1 MNFDLLFAV
10 LFYGLILLFY
20 LRNKEKFK
28 VQGKVFF
35 LYPTHL
41 GLKLM
46 DKIAK
51 AFPRSLRV
59 LSYVSIFIGFTGMGY
74 IFYVLIN
81 GTYNLLLGS
90 LGIIP
95 AVAPTIAPVLPGV
108 KIPGAPV
115 LSFFHWVISIF
126 VVAVVHEFSHG
137 VFARLYNLKVK
148 SSGFAFL
155 GPILAAF
162 VEPDEK
168 HLAKAKS
175 KEQLA
180 VFSAGPF
187 SNFIFGFLFL
197 LIFSFATGPLESNMI
212 DADGI
217 IVNQVMEG
225 YPAEKAGIEA
235 PFVIKSINSEE
246 VLDYVNF
253 SRVVSDI
260 KPNEKIVLKTE
271 EDNFEI
277 VTVKNPDN
285 ESKGFIGIS
294 GFDQKTKIRG
304 SFEKKYYGNSIYGVL
319 HWINLLVVWLFIIN
333 IGIGLFNL
341 LPLGPVDGGRMFL
354 VVVLS
359 VFKDKNKAQKVW
371 NIVSMFCLLLIVIN
385 MLPWL
390 SKLVMFLLK
399 PFIFLISLLV

>member
-1 MNFDLLFAV
+1 MNFDLLFAI
-10 LFYGLILLFY
+10 LFYGLILVFY
-20 LRNKEKFK
+20 LRNKERFK

-35 LYPTHL
+35 LYPTHI
-41 GLKLM
+41 GLRLM

-51 AFPRSLRV
+51 AFPKILRV

-74 IFYVLIN
+74 IFYVLIK
-81 GTYNLLLGS
+81 GTFS
-90 LGIIP
+90 LFFVPTAIP
-95 AVAPTIAPVLPGV
+95 AVAPVLPGI

-115 LSFFHWVISIF
+115 LSFFHWIIAIF

-137 VFARLYNLKVK
+137 VFARLYDLKVK

-175 KEQLA
+175 KEQLS

-187 SNFIFGFLFL
+187 SNFVFGILFFLV
-197 LIFSFATGPLESNMI
+197 FSFATGPIEARMI

-225 YPAEKAGIEA
+225 FPAEKIGLKA
-235 PFVIKSINSEE
+235 PFVIKSINGEE
-246 VLDYVNF
+246 VLNFVNF
-253 SRVVSDI
+253 SRVVSGI
-260 KPNEKIVLKTE
+260 KPGE
-271 EDNFEI
+271 EIALTTDKGSFEI
-277 VTVKNPDN
+277 ITVKNPEN

-294 GFDQKTKIRG
+294 GFDQKTRINE
-304 SFEKKYYGNSIYGVL
+304 SFEKKYGDNVYGVL

-341 LPLGPVDGGRMFL
+341 LPLGPVDGGRMFF
-354 VVVLS
+354 VVALS
-359 VFKDKNKAQKVW
+359 VFKDRKKAQKVW
-371 NIVSMFCLLLIVIN
+371 NVVSMFCLLLIVIN

-399 PFIFLISLLV
+399 PFIYLISLLL

>member
-1 MNFDLLFAV
+1 MNFDLLFAI
-10 LFYGLILLFY
+10 LFYGVILLFY
-20 LRNKEKFK
+20 LSHKERFK

-35 LYPTHL
+35 LYPTHI
-41 GLKLM
+41 GIRLM

-51 AFPRSLRV
+51 TFPRVLKV
-59 LSYVSIFIGFTGMGY
+59 LSYVSIFVGFTGMGY
-74 IFYVLIN
+74 IFYILIK
-81 GTYNLLLGS
+81 GTFS
-90 LGIIP
+90 LFFVPSAAP
-95 AVAPTIAPVLPGV
+95 AVAPVLPGV

-115 LSFFHWVISIF
+115 LSFFHWIISIF
-126 VVAVVHEFSHG
+126 VVATVHEFSHG
-137 VFARLYNLKVK
+137 VFARLYDLKVK

-168 HLAKAKS
+168 HLSKARKR
-175 KEQLA
+175 EQLA

-187 SNFIFGFLFL
+187 SNFVFGFLFL
-197 LIFSFATGPLESNMI
+197 LVFSLATRPIESGMI
-212 DADGI
+212 NADGI

-225 YPAEKAGIEA
+225 YPADKAGLEA
-235 PFVIKSINSEE
+235 PFVIKSVNGKE
-246 VLDYVNF
+246 VLDFVNF
-253 SRVVSDI
+253 SKVVSDI
-260 KPNEKIVLKTE
+260 KPNEKVVLTTDKE
-271 EDNFEI
+271 SFEI
-277 VTVKNPDN
+277 VTAKNPEN

-294 GFDQKTKIRG
+294 GFDQKTEIRE
-304 SFEKKYYGNSIYGVL
+304 SFGKKYYGNSVYGIL
-319 HWINLLVVWLFIIN
+319 HWFNLLVVWLFIIN

-359 VFKDKNKAQKVW
+359 VFKDKKKAQKVW
-371 NIVSMFCLLLIVIN
+371 NFVSMFCLLLIVIN

-399 PFIFLISLLV
+399 PFIYLFSLLL